1 MMVDETGFKELE
13 HTADWALLVWA
24 PDLIQLLVTAA
35 KGMYSLSD
43 TQTDESEIQNISFIL
58 PSLDQES
65 LLVDFLSELIF
76 LGEVRNQ
83 AAVNY
88 EIRLSNSELS
98 ALIKTANIK
107 SRKKEIKAVT
117 FHKLEIYSTAQGL
130 ETIIVFDV

>member
-1 MMVDETGFKELE
+1 MMIDKSGFKELE
-13 HTADWALLVWA
+13 HTADWALHVWA
-24 PDLIQLLVTAA
+24 PDLVQLIITAA

-43 TQTDESEIQNISFIL
+43 TQTGESEIQKISIIL

-88 EIRLSNSELS
+88 EISLSDSELS
-98 ALIKTANIK
+98 AIVTTATIK

-117 FHKLEIYSTAQGL
+117 FHKLEISPTAQGL

>member
-1 MMVDETGFKELE
+1 MVDETGFKELE

-24 PDLIQLLVTAA
+24 PDLVQLLVTAA

-88 EIRLSNSELS
+88 EISLSNSELS
-98 ALIKTANIK
+98 AMIKTANIK

-117 FHKLEIYSTAQGL
+117 FHKLEISSTAQGL